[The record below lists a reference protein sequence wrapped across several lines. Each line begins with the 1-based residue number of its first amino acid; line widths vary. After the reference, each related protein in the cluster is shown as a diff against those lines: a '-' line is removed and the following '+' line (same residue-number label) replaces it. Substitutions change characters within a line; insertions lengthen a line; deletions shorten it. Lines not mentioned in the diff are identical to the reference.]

1 MLNKQITKESS
12 FFTKVSMGDCILAD
26 WAFDLNKELDVL
38 WATLKIS
45 SFKKRKKQPSIGE
58 VDISRPDSSQ
68 VYEFMWS
75 AL

>member
-1 MLNKQITKESS
+1 MNKQITKESS
-12 FFTKVSMGDCILAD
+12 FFTKVSMGDCILVD
-26 WAFDLNKELDVL
+26 WGFDIKEELGVL

-45 SFKKRKKQPSIGE
+45 SFTKRKKHPCVGE
-58 VDISRPDSSQ
+58 VDTSRPDSSQ